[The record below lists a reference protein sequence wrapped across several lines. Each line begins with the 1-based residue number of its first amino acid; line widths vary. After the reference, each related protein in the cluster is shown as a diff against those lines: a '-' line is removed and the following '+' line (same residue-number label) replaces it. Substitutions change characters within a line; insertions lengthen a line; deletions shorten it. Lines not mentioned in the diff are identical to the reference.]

1 MTKKKS
7 MMIKIVLLFLAALAV
22 VFVVYNIVTIR
33 IMKKEV
39 LEQWKEKDAHLVE
52 TYAGWMQAIDCE
64 TTEEYQA
71 FIDEINAR
79 NTLNYALY
87 IQDIDGTVTAVAHS
101 NPNRIGLVL
110 EDQGSIAAARNGQA
124 YVGYYTDPVTGKKTL
139 DVLTPIFND
148 AGVLQGALN
157 IGIPVDEG
165 TMNQIVGSSII
176 KETLLAVTMAVFLL
190 CLISVLIYLMVMRP
204 VKVLSGEISRIA
216 HYDLSEN
223 KNVAVE
229 KLHKRKDEMGSISN
243 DFEAMRGSIVELVK
257 EILYVSEQM
266 TAQAESLSEMSGR
279 ASEMGVQLSQTVNEV
294 ANGATSQ
301 AQEVTEGELQVA
313 KLSEI
318 IELVHENMDTLN
330 ESAKDAKTL
339 EAEGVTSLETVV
351 DHAERNNQNSSKI
364 YDVIMETNRQ
374 TKRIQEASAQIREI
388 ASQTN
393 LLALNASIEAAR
405 AGEAGRGF
413 AVVATEIGNLAG
425 GTNELT
431 GNIEEIIQDLVKK
444 MEEAV
449 QMIDSMQEAAK
460 EQSVSVAD
468 TKNKFMLI
476 EENLLKME
484 NNCAS
489 LDESTGQIED
499 SRNVIVGMI
508 SNLSAISE
516 ENAACMEE
524 AAASVEEQSKSIETV
539 SETSKKVAELAEE
552 LNQQIGKFII
562 DLNEEDS

>member
-1 MTKKKS
+1 MKKGKS
-7 MMIKIVLLFLAALAV
+7 MMTRIVLLFLAALAV
-22 VFVVYNIVTIR
+22 VFVVYNTITIK

-39 LEQWKEKDAHLVE
+39 LEQWKVKDAELVA
-52 TYAGWMQAIDCE
+52 TYAEWLKESNCE
-64 TTEEYQA
+64 TAQDYQS
-71 FIDEINAR
+71 FIDRISANCA
-79 NTLNYALY
+79 LNYALY
-87 IQDIDGTVTAVAHS
+87 IQDIDGAVTAVAHS
-101 NPNRIGLVL
+101 NPERVGLVL
-110 EDQGSIAAARNGQA
+110 EDQGSIAAARNGQS
-124 YVGYYTDPVTGKKTL
+124 YVGYYTDPVTGKRTL
-139 DVLTPIFND
+139 DVLTPVYDD

-157 IGIPVDEG
+157 MGIPVDEG
-165 TMNQIVGSSII
+165 TISQIVKSSII
-176 KETLLAVTMAVFLL
+176 KETLLAVTVAILL
-190 CLISVLIYLMVMRP
+190 LILISVLIYLLIIRP
-204 VKVLSGEISRIA
+204 VKVLSGEIARIA

-223 KNVAVE
+223 KNAAVE
-229 KLHKRKDEMGSISN
+229 KLHKRKDEMGAISN

-318 IELVHENMDTLN
+318 IELVHENMDTLD
-330 ESAKDAKTL
+330 ESVKDAKIL
-339 EAEGVTSLETVV
+339 ETEGVTSLETVV

-449 QMIDSMQEAAK
+449 QMIERMQEAAK
-460 EQSVSVAD
+460 EQSASVED
-468 TKNKFMLI
+468 TRNKFMLI
-476 EENLLKME
+476 EENLVKME
-484 NNCAS
+484 TNCAS
-489 LDESTGQIED
+489 LDKSTGQIEE

-524 AAASVEEQSKSIETV
+524 AAASVEEQSRSIETV
-539 SETSKKVAELAEE
+539 SGTSKKVADLADK
-552 LNQQIGKFII
+552 LNHQIGKFVISA
-562 DLNEEDS
+562 N

>member
-1 MTKKKS
+1 MKKGKTMMTR
-7 MMIKIVLLFLAALAV
+7 IVLLFLAALAV
-22 VFVVYNIVTIR
+22 VFVVYNTITIK

-39 LEQWKEKDAHLVE
+39 LEQWKVKDAELVA
-52 TYAGWMQAIDCE
+52 TYAEWLKESNCE
-64 TTEEYQA
+64 TAQDYQS
-71 FIDEINAR
+71 FIDGISANC
-79 NTLNYALY
+79 TLNYALY
-87 IQDIDGTVTAVAHS
+87 IQDIDGAITAVAHS
-101 NPNRIGLVL
+101 NPERVGLVL
-110 EDQGSIAAARNGQA
+110 EDQGSIAAARNGQS
-124 YVGYYTDPVTGKKTL
+124 YVGYYTDPVTGKRTL
-139 DVLTPIFND
+139 DVLTPVYDD

-157 IGIPVDEG
+157 MGIPVDEG
-165 TMNQIVGSSII
+165 TISQIVKSSII
-176 KETLLAVTMAVFLL
+176 KEILLSVTVAILFLI
-190 CLISVLIYLMVMRP
+190 LISVLIYLLIIRP

-223 KNVAVE
+223 KNATVE
-229 KLHKRKDEMGSISN
+229 KLHKRKDEMGAISN

-351 DHAERNNQNSSKI
+351 DHAERNHQNSSKI

-468 TKNKFMLI
+468 TRNKFMLI

-489 LDESTGQIED
+489 LDKSIGQIEE

-524 AAASVEEQSKSIETV
+524 AAASVEEQSRSIETV
-539 SETSKKVAELAEE
+539 SGTSKKVAELADK
-552 LNQQIGKFII
+552 LNHQIGKFVISA
-562 DLNEEDS
+562 N